1 MAAPTEITSRSSSG
15 ASGLYILSTATPT
28 TIDSAVSTST
38 EVAPLLPLG
47 SRKVRASS
55 GSAGAA
61 AGLISVISST

>member
-1 MAAPTEITSRSSSG
+1 MSTSTP
-15 ASGLYILSTATPT
+15 TATA
-28 TIDSAVSTST
+28 SAVSTST

-61 AGLISVISST
+61 DGLMMVTIST